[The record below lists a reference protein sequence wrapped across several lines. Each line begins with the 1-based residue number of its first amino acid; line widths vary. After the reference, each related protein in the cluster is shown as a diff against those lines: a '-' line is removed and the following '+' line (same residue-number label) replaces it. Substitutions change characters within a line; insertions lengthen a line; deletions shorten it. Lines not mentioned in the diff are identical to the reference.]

1 MLTSL
6 SSNLRRSLKSGGM
19 TRAYL
24 GGRSLLTRIRCS
36 PCRPT
41 SSSTMLAPRNPMRVA
56 NSTRKN
62 WKKLLLTLTGQAWVG
77 QTLRP
82 PHHRSLR
89 LARPSKEVTRSPSLS
104 RNELRKILIRGLTL
118 AFTAGLFVP
127 QVRQQDGYLWYIA
140 QVDRF
145 NPDNQVSLPEA
156 ELMAQ
161 AGAIAKKV
169 GGSVVDLGSGSGNDF
184 LTVQAAQAPELPL
197 VAVEPNRFT
206 WEKASLQAHDLG
218 LAVSFAAN
226 LEEVPSNSC
235 ALLLTRRVLC
245 SVDDQ
250 HAALME
256 IYRVLKPG
264 GVFVF
269 IEHVAA
275 EEGSPLRLAQELSEW
290 GGWAENFAEE
300 VFRPVQQA
308 MANNCDTARET
319 EKAIRQFPWASIDS
333 VSYDEA
339 FNGPLT
345 PHIRGLAVKG

>member
-1 MLTSL
+1 
-6 SSNLRRSLKSGGM
+6 
-19 TRAYL
+19 
-24 GGRSLLTRIRCS
+24 
-36 PCRPT
+36 
-41 SSSTMLAPRNPMRVA
+41 
-56 NSTRKN
+56 
-62 WKKLLLTLTGQAWVG
+62 
-77 QTLRP
+77 
-82 PHHRSLR
+82 
-89 LARPSKEVTRSPSLS
+89 
-104 RNELRKILIRGLTL
+104 LRKILIRGLTL

-156 ELMAQ
+156 ELMAR
-161 AGAIAKKV
+161 AGAMAKKV

-184 LTVQAAQAPELPL
+184 LTVQAAQVPELPL

-206 WEKASLQAHDLG
+206 WEKASLQAQDLG

-269 IEHVAA
+269 VEHVAA
-275 EEGSPLRLAQELSEW
+275 EEGSPLRLAQ
-290 GGWAENFAEE
+290 E